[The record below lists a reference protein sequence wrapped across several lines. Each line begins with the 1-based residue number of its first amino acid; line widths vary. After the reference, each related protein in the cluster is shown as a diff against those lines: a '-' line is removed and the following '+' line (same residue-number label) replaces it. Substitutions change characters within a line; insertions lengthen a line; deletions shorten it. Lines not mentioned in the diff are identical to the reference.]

1 MLLITFIWLSILTYI
16 DKQHNTNLLF
26 YNCVLLLISFIY
38 LSFREVIQQLKS
50 PKNSTNEIISHNQ
63 NKQNILNILPF
74 YIFNIAYGFYLI
86 KIILNN
92 LYNNQIIKI
101 TNNSNLHTYI
111 KKFFLLEKIN
121 LINNHSIILFIFL
134 TIIFILYIYFINK
147 KNLKINQLS
156 FAFQQ
161 LIIIQGLYYFI
172 FNNNRIV
179 MITTFLYI
187 ITLLYNF
194 ISSYNNT
201 NNNYS
206 FCNKLFKH
214 IAIFIYILLGSISIF
229 SLFLIKK
236 RIMLYLFIIAISSDI
251 FAFLGGY
258 FWGKKLLCPNIS
270 PKKTKEGFCFGIL
283 CTIII
288 INIIFNNP
296 KKTSFYIIFFILNI
310 INSIIAQIGDL
321 IVSKFKRN
329 LKIKDFGTII
339 PEHGGLLDRFDSI
352 LFLSIFT
359 ILIIINPFSQ
369 IIHQLLL
376 MI

>member
-1 MLLITFIWLSILTYI
+1 M
-16 DKQHNTNLLF
+16 
-26 YNCVLLLISFIY
+26 
-38 LSFREVIQQLKS
+38 KS

>member
-1 MLLITFIWLSILTYI
+1 
-16 DKQHNTNLLF
+16 
-26 YNCVLLLISFIY
+26 
-38 LSFREVIQQLKS
+38 
-50 PKNSTNEIISHNQ
+50 
-63 NKQNILNILPF
+63 
-74 YIFNIAYGFYLI
+74 
-86 KIILNN
+86 
-92 LYNNQIIKI
+92 
-101 TNNSNLHTYI
+101 
-111 KKFFLLEKIN
+111 
-121 LINNHSIILFIFL
+121 
-134 TIIFILYIYFINK
+134 
-147 KNLKINQLS
+147 
-156 FAFQQ
+156 
-161 LIIIQGLYYFI
+161 IIIQGLYYFI

-179 MITTFLYI
+179 MITKFLYI